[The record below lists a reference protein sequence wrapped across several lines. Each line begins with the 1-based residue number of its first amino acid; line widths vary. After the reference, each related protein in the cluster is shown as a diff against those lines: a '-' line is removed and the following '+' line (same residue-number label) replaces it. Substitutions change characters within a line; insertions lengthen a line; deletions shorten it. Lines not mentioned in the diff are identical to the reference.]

1 MIHIFELIKRKMLSI
16 GAKHFDLW
24 NRQLEGTQNNA
35 QPFNYPAV
43 FIDFQQ
49 IICKPEGNK
58 NLRCAVDLKLYI
70 GWQYYLENQKDKAII
85 GADGLIEFSRKVTQV
100 LHGYRDTN
108 VYTFSQRSF
117 RSDSRFS
124 NVYTMEMDFVTEY
137 VEDIARPILQPINP
151 TPLLKIE
158 PVAYIDSL

>member
-1 MIHIFELIKRKMLSI
+1 MIHIFELVKQKMLGI

-24 NRQLEGTQNNA
+24 NRQLEGMQNNG

-58 NLRCAVDLKLYI
+58 TLRCAVDLKLYV

-85 GADGLIEFSRKVTQV
+85 GGEGLIEFSRKITKE
-100 LHGYRDTN
+100 LHGYRDSD

-137 VEDIARPILQPINP
+137 VENIASPILQPINP
-151 TPLLKIE
+151 NPLLEIDPVVYIE
-158 PVAYIDSL
+158 SL